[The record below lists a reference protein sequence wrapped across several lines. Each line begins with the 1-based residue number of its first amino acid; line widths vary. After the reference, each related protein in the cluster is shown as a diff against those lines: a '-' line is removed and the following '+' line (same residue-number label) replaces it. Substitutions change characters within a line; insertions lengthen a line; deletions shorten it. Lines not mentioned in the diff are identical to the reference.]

1 MVMTQKIRGVIS
13 QVTQFCNFQNK
24 IIEASQNRLNAFKI
38 FISTYEPASYF
49 EENKTIFLF
58 EPMQFVADYQEKLFE
73 IKDTYYLALLEE
85 ISTKQFMIYGL
96 LDNDAFIFDQQNA
109 LIEFDTLSTEVIDI
123 FQSELFK
130 ICQKNS
136 YLLKNDLEGH

>member
-1 MVMTQKIRGVIS
+1 
-13 QVTQFCNFQNK
+13 
-24 IIEASQNRLNAFKI
+24 
-38 FISTYEPASYF
+38 
-49 EENKTIFLF
+49 
-58 EPMQFVADYQEKLFE
+58 MQFIGNYQEKLFE
-73 IKDTYYLALLEE
+73 IKDTYYLALLEK

-136 YLLKNDLEGH
+136 YLLKSDLEGH